1 MTLIFF
7 RHVFYISQK
16 AIMSSTLQIV
26 SDIHIG
32 ETGAIPDWRDVVT
45 KKTEV
50 LIVAGDVCR
59 VELFE
64 RYLRFMTS
72 LCKGFTSVYL
82 IPGNWE
88 YYSNIESIESL
99 ESKLTKLGELIPN
112 LKVLRD
118 ESVDLPGGIRI
129 YGTTLWSYIPRPNG
143 VKKLPIKSLAGAA
156 GTPTWMNVRHFI
168 ALYHLEA
175 AIERSRKDGWRL
187 VVVSHYAPV
196 NFRCLAKRHLTDPLR
211 FYYANNLDNL
221 LVKQNIRVWIY
232 GHTHVNSDYI
242 SIGGTRVVS
251 NQYKGDGYDREKI
264 IEIFHP
270 SP

>member
-1 MTLIFF
+1 
-7 RHVFYISQK
+7 
-16 AIMSSTLQIV
+16 MSSILQIV

-32 ETGAIPDWRDVVT
+32 DTGVIPDWRDVVT
-45 KKTEV
+45 KKAEI

-59 VELFE
+59 AELAE
-64 RYLRFMTS
+64 RYFQFMAS
-72 LCKGFTSVYL
+72 LCTGFTSVYL

-88 YYSNIESIESL
+88 YYSNTDSIEYL
-99 ESKLTKLGELIPN
+99 ESKLTKIGEHIPN

-118 ESVDLPGGIRI
+118 ESVDLPGGVRI
-129 YGTTLWSYIPRPNG
+129 YGTTLWSHIPESNG

-156 GTPTWMNVRHFI
+156 GTPTWMNMRHFI
-168 ALYHLEA
+168 ALYHLEE

-211 FYYANNLDNL
+211 FYYTNNLNRL
-221 LVKQNIRVWIY
+221 LLRQNIRVWVY
-232 GHTHVNSDYI
+232 GHTHVNSDYV
-242 SIGGTRVVS
+242 SMGGTRVVS
-251 NQYKGDGYDREKI
+251 NQYKGEGYDKEKI
-264 IEIFHP
+264 IKVLHP